1 MVICV
6 CDFPFHSNKLF
17 KGNLV
22 KLKIK
27 TGAPRMSF
35 SRVTEEQ
42 TLEIS
47 RDGSVR
53 FEKSNI
59 LDTEETRELLSPDA
73 TANIFTAFKDFFTIL
88 HLWVITNHLDFPSLC
103 LAKHT

>member
-59 LDTEETRELLSPDA
+59 LDSQHRILLTSVVLDGSR
-73 TANIFTAFKDFFTIL
+73 FT
-88 HLWVITNHLDFPSLC
+88 
-103 LAKHT
+103 